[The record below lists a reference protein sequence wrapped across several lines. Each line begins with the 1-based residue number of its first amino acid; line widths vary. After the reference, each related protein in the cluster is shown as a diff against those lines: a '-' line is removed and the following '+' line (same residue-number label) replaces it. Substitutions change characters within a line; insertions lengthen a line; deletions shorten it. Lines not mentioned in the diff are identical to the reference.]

1 MKKEERGERRWD
13 CVSRRGT
20 QEREVL
26 EERSTD
32 SDDNGEL

>member
-1 MKKEERGERRWD
+1 MKEERGERRED
-13 CVSRRGT
+13 CVSRIVT

-26 EERSTD
+26 EGTSTD